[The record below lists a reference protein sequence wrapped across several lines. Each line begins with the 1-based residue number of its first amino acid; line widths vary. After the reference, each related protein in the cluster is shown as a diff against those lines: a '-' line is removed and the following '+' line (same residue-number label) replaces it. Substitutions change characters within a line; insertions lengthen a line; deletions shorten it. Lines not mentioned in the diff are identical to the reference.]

1 MAEVVILHNPAC
13 SKSREALALLEA
25 SGIAPRVVHYLEA
38 PPTVAE
44 LDAIVRQL
52 GVGPRA
58 IMRLDEPEYASL
70 GLDDPEL
77 ARELRS
83 RLVAPR
89 RRELLEMID
98 RGVADAQLPSDTDR
112 DTLADLLVSPLY
124 YRALISG
131 EPFAPDTTRRIVTA
145 VLDPRSNGDGP

>member
-77 ARELRS
+77 ARE
-83 RLVAPR
+83 
-89 RRELLEMID
+89 ELLAAMRAHPNLIQ
-98 RGVADAQLPSDTDR
+98 RPIV
-112 DTLADLLVSPLY
+112 LANG
-124 YRALISG
+124 RAALG
-131 EPFAPDTTRRIVTA
+131 RPPEA
-145 VLDPRSNGDGP
+145 VLAIL